1 MLDRKKLLEF
11 VEGKARAAPPGDA
24 GMLVQ
29 HAIYEG
35 LANRIKSGE
44 FDYEPPDSGVDRG

>member
-1 MLDRKKLLEF
+1 MIDEAALLAFLSRKSKE
-11 VEGKARAAPPGDA
+11 APVGEAP
-24 GMLVQ
+24 MLVQ

-44 FDYEPPDSGVDRG
+44 FDIDRRKDADR